1 MATSKGTSL
10 RYSPPLLDRYIVRQL
25 IVALCALSGG
35 AVALIWLIQSLHF
48 IPVIVQH
55 GLSLTVFIELTGL
68 LLPNLLTVILPISTF
83 LVILFAYQRMAQDR
97 ELTVMKAAGRSPLEL
112 ARPGIFC
119 ASAVVLISF
128 ALTLWLVPA
137 SDYAFRKKQMAIT
150 NRVAALLIE
159 EGVFTSVG
167 NNLTVYVRSRDAG
180 GQLQG
185 VLIEDDRDPKTHATI
200 LAESGAV
207 IMVNDLPRVV
217 LYNGSRQQ
225 IDSKT
230 GRLNVLTFGR
240 NTIELAAAK
249 KSTHLDRT
257 AEERSLFQLLHSHG
271 QPEHTKFLAEATHRL
286 TTPFS
291 VFSYAMIALVA
302 VLRGA
307 FSRHGNIT
315 RPLTAIFT
323 VVGLLA
329 LSLIVQN
336 LANRTPGLTP
346 LIWLQSLLPG
356 IIGFILLARSGDNLG
371 FSFRRSGNRPS

>member
-1 MATSKGTSL
+1 MPTSKGTSL
-10 RYSPPLLDRYIVRQL
+10 RYNPPLLDRYILRQL
-25 IVALCALSGG
+25 TVALCALSGG

-97 ELTVMKAAGRSPLEL
+97 ELTVMRAAGLSPLEL
-112 ARPGIFC
+112 ARPGILC
-119 ASAVVLISF
+119 ASVVVVLGFI
-128 ALTLWLVPA
+128 LTLWLVPA
-137 SDYAFRKKQMAIT
+137 SDYAFRKKQIAIT

-159 EGVFTSVG
+159 EGVFTQVG
-167 NNLTVYVRSRDAG
+167 NNLTVYVRARDAS

-185 VLIEDDRDPKTHATI
+185 VLIEDDRDPQTHATI
-200 LAESGAV
+200 LAERGAV

-225 IDSKT
+225 IDHKT

-249 KSTHLDRT
+249 KSGHLDRT
-257 AEERSLFQLLHSHG
+257 AEELSLPQLLDSKG
-271 QPEHTKFLAEATHRL
+271 RPEHTKFIAEATHRL

-302 VLRGA
+302 ILRGT
-307 FSRHGNIT
+307 FSRHGNIM
-315 RPLTAIFT
+315 RPLTAVFT

-329 LSLIVQN
+329 LSLMLQN
-336 LANRTPGLTP
+336 LASRTPGLTP
-346 LIWLQSLLPG
+346 LIWLESILPG
-356 IIGFILLARSGDNLG
+356 AIGFFFLARKRDTLSL
-371 FSFRRSGNRPS
+371 FPRRSGTH